1 MLSCRLLP
9 TRYEVAGPKPQ
20 QPTKHLNPWHSSQNT
35 ARAGLFQKLRY
46 FVPSAAPLNGVTEQP
61 VSVLVS
67 DQQLGGRRRAAGGRA
82 MLPRRRGLDSASC
95 LGHGL
100 ARRAMAA
107 GRKGWAA
114 SLLGS

>member
-1 MLSCRLLP
+1 
-9 TRYEVAGPKPQ
+9 
-20 QPTKHLNPWHSSQNT
+20 
-35 ARAGLFQKLRY
+35 
-46 FVPSAAPLNGVTEQP
+46 
-61 VSVLVS
+61 LVS

-82 MLPRRRGLDSASC
+82 MLPRRRGLESASC

-100 ARRAMAA
+100 ARRRTRPGSVSAAAQSATQWAGFCPWTSSSPNLQGAMAA